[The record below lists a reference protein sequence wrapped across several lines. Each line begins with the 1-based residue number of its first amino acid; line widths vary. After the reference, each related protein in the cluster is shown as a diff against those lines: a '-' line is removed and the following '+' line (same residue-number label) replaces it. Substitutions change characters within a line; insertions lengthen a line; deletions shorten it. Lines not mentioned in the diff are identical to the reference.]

1 LIIETRFSKVIIR
14 SKSNIQQMLDFVLV
28 YHFGLF
34 FSSRNWTDQTKRQ
47 IVFQSPK
54 VKLELEKGAWAV
66 LKGTK
71 WNVRGICLLIVSLSI
86 GMFCLFGCDAKE
98 QNAGVEGQVKA
109 VKVMKVA
116 AGENPVSLEYV
127 GTVDAK
133 ELVKYSFKMNGQIKK
148 IYVAEGDQV
157 KRGDL
162 LAELDTTDLD
172 FQLSAAKATLD
183 TAKVNVSKAKDAA
196 DYAESLYKKTESLY
210 QNGVVTEDS
219 WEQVQLKRNTAASEY
234 LQAQSQYS
242 SALTD
247 YNYKSDLV
255 SNSKIVAE
263 QDGYVVEKVFNENER
278 VSAFSPVIIVR
289 SGAQVINI
297 GIPQQELSK
306 ISVGSSAKV
315 VVDGDSTQGTVT
327 SISELP
333 DETTRTYKAEITVS
347 DKIFRLGSIANVSV
361 DVGKQTGIWIPL
373 TSIFSD
379 GGENCVYVVKNERA
393 LKRTIEIQSVSDDHA
408 KVTGLRDGELL
419 VISGMNNLVDGA
431 RVKEQK

>member
-1 LIIETRFSKVIIR
+1 
-14 SKSNIQQMLDFVLV
+14 ML
-28 YHFGLF
+28 
-34 FSSRNWTDQTKRQ
+34 
-47 IVFQSPK
+47 
-54 VKLELEKGAWAV
+54 KGA
-66 LKGTK
+66 K
-71 WNVRGICLLIVSLSI
+71 WNVRGIGLLIISLLI
-86 GMFCLFGCDAKE
+86 GSFCFCGCDGREE
-98 QNAGVEGQVKA
+98 QNAEGQVKA

-116 AGENPVSLEYV
+116 AGENPVSLKYV
-127 GTVDAK
+127 GIVDAK

-172 FQLSAAKATLD
+172 YQLSIAKSTLD
-183 TAKVNVSKAKDAA
+183 TAKANVSKAKDAA

-210 QNGVVTEDS
+210 QNGVVPEDS
-219 WEQVQLKRNTAASEY
+219 WEQVQLKRNSSASDY

-255 SNSKIVAE
+255 SNSKIIAE
-263 QDGYVVEKVFNENER
+263 QDGYVAQKVFNENER
-278 VSAFSPVIIVR
+278 VGAFTPVIVVR

-306 ISVGSSAKV
+306 ISVGSTAKV

-379 GGENCVYVVKNERA
+379 GGENCVYVVKDQRA
-393 LKRTIEIQSVSDDHA
+393 FKRTIEIQNVSDDQA

-419 VISGMNNLVDGA
+419 VISGMNNLVDGI